1 MDKNL
6 IDYINEARTKGAKNK
21 PKGTPSVTQVDDY
34 DNTTAVVNMGN
45 RQKKV
50 VDLDALKGK
59 NPKQNGSH
67 GKFAIDEPT
76 DNDVMNWDE
85 FDAET
90 ISENEL
96 VVMQRIASE
105 EDFFILGKAGWG
117 KTQIIKKCAKKYNR
131 SIITVY
137 LDKIAKEDLGGIPVP
152 KETQYGNYQI
162 DQAMPAWAAFML
174 AHPERDFL
182 LFFDEMNQA
191 TPDVQ
196 NALMPIILEK
206 TICGYEFENFM
217 CAAAGNFSDENEAVY
232 ELSKP
237 LMQRLGNEP
246 IIWSTHNDD
255 AWKASMNHL
264 KTEWLGKINNPE
276 FFDVLAENAMLFE
289 SPRLVENY
297 ILKQLHKLLQNKE
310 NNAKLFK
317 AESFYKSYKKLL
329 TPEAKENVRKY
340 DDVLKR
346 LGELAYAMLSDK
358 GTSTS
363 SSRRNRSK
371 NALQINNEDYEWFKE
386 IASDGGYE
394 DEGQNYAVTRENF
407 GNLVDPEEYN
417 AEQIELIKLK
427 LDNDIKW
434 KFKTNDEFFKKQKT
448 VATYKNYK
456 LAE

>member
-21 PKGTPSVTQVDDY
+21 PKGIATVTQVDGY
-34 DNTTAVVNMGN
+34 DDTSAVVNMGN
-45 RQKKV
+45 RQKKE
-50 VDLDALKGK
+50 VDLETLVGK
-59 NPKQNGSH
+59 TPLRNGSH

-76 DNDVMNWDE
+76 ADDVMKWDE
-85 FDAET
+85 FDRET
-90 ISENEL
+90 ISENESIIL
-96 VVMQRIASE
+96 ERIGAE
-105 EDFFILGKAGWG
+105 EDFFVIGKAGWG
-117 KTQIIKKCAKKYNR
+117 KTQIIKKCAKKFNR

-162 DQAMPAWAAFML
+162 DLAMPAWAAYML

-206 TICGYEFENFM
+206 TICGYEFENFI
-217 CAAAGNFSDENEAVY
+217 CAAAGNFEDENKAVY

-255 AWKASMNHL
+255 AWKSSMDHL
-264 KTEWLGKINNPE
+264 RSKWLGKINCPE
-276 FFDVLAENAMLFE
+276 LFDVLAENAMLFE
-289 SPRLVENY
+289 SPRLIEKY
-297 ILKQLHKLLQNKE
+297 ILESLHKLLPNKE
-310 NNAKLFK
+310 NFAKLYRP
-317 AESFYKSYKKLL
+317 ESFYKSYKKLL

-346 LGELAYAMLSDK
+346 LGELAYSMLSDN

-363 SSRRNRSK
+363 TRRKRSK
-371 NALQINNEDYEWFKE
+371 NALQINNEDYEWFKTVA
-386 IASDGGYE
+386 INGGYE
-394 DEGQNYAVTRENF
+394 DEGQNYAITRENF
-407 GNLVDPEEYN
+407 GNEVNPDEYN
-417 AEQIELIKLK
+417 AEQIELIKLR
-427 LDNDIKW
+427 LDNDIQW

-448 VATYKNYK
+448 VAAYKDYK
-456 LAE
+456 IKL